1 MGNSYSEILFV
12 GDNPYTDILGA
23 HKVGM
28 KTAWIKMDRDYPKDA
43 PYPDLIINDVEEL
56 LDLM

>member
-1 MGNSYSEILFV
+1 
-12 GDNPYTDILGA
+12 
-23 HKVGM
+23 M